1 MSDWNVGRVFRVAVA
16 YVVGVYTG
24 NWSLLASQ
32 LMREHGSVQRN
43 KQRRR
48 ALEQYN
54 ASLRDRLEM
63 VDLQP
68 DAPRTLVLGRVR
80 AVEGVRRRWTSGVND
95 QQLTLIVSF
104 AGHQIDAYEQWYVN
118 DLPVTLDG
126 DGWVQ
131 EAPYRRV
138 NATPTISDGLIGP
151 AGSATIALD
160 GPPLAGTPVYAT
172 YFMDEGRR
180 QVSLAVTVTGSV
192 ATVTGATAAQEG
204 LVVRVHYQLGEIL
217 RFLRIRP
224 YLGSPGQNI
233 GSDIAAEYP
242 GKITATDRFAGVASA
257 VVDLFFDTDVFPQ
270 GRPDIT
276 AVMRGARCFD
286 PRTSTTAWTDNP
298 ALLALRYATW
308 PTGWALQ
315 TSDVATADVISAANA
330 CDVSTTFTLRKPD
343 GSTTTATLPRHRAG
357 IVISDDADHAQSM
370 AEIVEAMG
378 GQTAVAGGVLR
389 LRAAEMRASVATI
402 TQDWLVRDVEGG
414 EASGDAVISAVQSVP
429 STRRYNYVSGTCI
442 DPAQRYQALPFPA
455 VQDAVLV
462 AAKGR
467 RPLEVSYQAVTHTAH
482 AQHLGSILIREAQAG
497 LRLELLC
504 DDRAAD
510 LEVLDVVT
518 LDMPDY
524 GYSGKTFEVVGWQW
538 AQRGSYRLQ
547 LAEITADLYTPL
559 AELTGRDPAPDS
571 NLRQPWEVET
581 LGAPTVTSGTAA
593 VQDGAIVTRAVVTWP
608 AAVGEYIR
616 QGGRIEVQY
625 LDTYEPAVGSDWPSV
640 MEAGTATQTTITG
653 WLAGRMYLV
662 RVRAVQMQPLV
673 RGPWSPIVRHQV
685 AGVPLVGTA
694 GLELE
699 AATRVDSA
707 FEAGPITRSNIA

>member
-1 MSDWNVGRVFRVAVA
+1 MSDWNLGRVFRVAVA

-24 NWSLLASQ
+24 YWSLLASQ

-54 ASLRDRLEM
+54 ASPRDRLEM
-63 VDLQP
+63 VDLLP

-80 AVEGVRRRWTSGVND
+80 AVEGVRRRWTSGTND

-104 AGHQIDAYEQWYVN
+104 AGHEIDAYEQWYVN
-118 DLPVTLDG
+118 DLPVTLDAE
-126 DGWVQ
+126 GWVQ
-131 EAPYRRV
+131 QAPYYR
-138 NATPTISDGLIGP
+138 
-151 AGSATIALD
+151 LD
-160 GPPLAGTPVYAT
+160 GESRYTSGTLNGAGGATVSLTGTPAAGTPVYAT
-172 YFMDEGRR
+172 YFTDGGKT
-180 QVSLAVTVTGSV
+180 QGTLAVSVVGST
-192 ATVTGATAAQEG
+192 ATVPPGSGPAGAGYRIHYQVG
-204 LVVRVHYQLGEIL
+204 VVR

-224 YLGSPGQNI
+224 YTGAPGQNV
-233 GSDIAAEYP
+233 GAAIAAEYP
-242 GKITATDRFAGVASA
+242 GKITSTDRFEGVAVA
-257 VVDLFFDTDVFPQ
+257 VVDLIFDTDVYPQ
-270 GRPDIT
+270 GRPNIT
-276 AVMRGARCFD
+276 AVMRGARCLD
-286 PRTSTTAWTDNP
+286 PRTATTAWTENP

-315 TSDVATADVISAANA
+315 VADVHTADVISAANA
-330 CDVSTTFTLRKPD
+330 SDASTTFTLRKSD
-343 GSTTTATLPRHRAG
+343 GTTTTATLPRHRAG

-389 LRAAEMRASVATI
+389 MRAAEMRASVATI

-414 EASGDAVISAVQSVP
+414 EASGDAVISAVQTVP
-429 STRRYNYVSGTCI
+429 STRRYNYVSGTCV

-467 RPLEVSYQAVTHTAH
+467 RPLEVTYQAVTHTAH
-482 AQHLGSILIREAQAG
+482 AQHLASILIREAQAG
-497 LRLELLC
+497 LRFELLC

-510 LEVLDVVT
+510 LELLDVVT

-524 GYSGKTFEVVGWQW
+524 GYSGKAFEVVGWQW
-538 AQRGSYRLQ
+538 AQRGTYKVQ
-547 LAEITADLYTPL
+547 LAEITAALFTPL

-571 NLRQPWEVET
+571 SLRQPWEVEAI
-581 LGAPTVTSGTAA
+581 GAPTVTSGLAST
-593 VQDGAIVTRAVVTWP
+593 QDGAIVSRAVVTWP

-625 LDTYEPAVGSDWPSV
+625 VDTYADPASDWPSLL
-640 MEAGTATQTTITG
+640 EAGTATSATLTG
-653 WLAGRMYLV
+653 LLAGRLYLF
-662 RVRAVQMQPLV
+662 RVRAVQQQPLV
-673 RGPWSPIVRHQV
+673 RGPWSPVVRHQV

-694 GLELE
+694 GLEPE
-699 AATRVDSA
+699 AATRVGSA
-707 FEAGPITRSNIA
+707 FAAGPITRSNIA